1 MAGEPTRMMLLPR
14 YSSLVGAT
22 MFYTA
27 PIAVRRFYRAN
38 FSIWRGAGNGVSALT
53 VTPQVSEDMR
63 SWIVAISSPATWTI
77 AADTEDYKELD
88 VNCEWLR
95 LAITPSGTD
104 PCVPIWIH
112 ADFLRRES

>member
-1 MAGEPTRMMLLPR
+1 
-14 YSSLVGAT
+14 
-22 MFYTA
+22 MFHTA

-63 SWIVAISSPATWTI
+63 SWRVPITSPATWTI
-77 AADTEDYKELD
+77 AADTEEQEGLL

-95 LAITPSGTD
+95 LEIALTGTD
-104 PCVPIWIH
+104 PCVPIWIL

>member
-1 MAGEPTRMMLLPR
+1 
-14 YSSLVGAT
+14 

-38 FSIWRGAGNGVSALT
+38 LSMWRGAGNGVSSLT
-53 VTPQVSEDMR
+53 VTPEVSQDMR
-63 SWIVAISSPATWTI
+63 SWLVAISSPATWTI
-77 AADTEDYKELD
+77 AADTEAYKELD

-95 LAITPSGTD
+95 FGIDLAGTD
-104 PCVPIWIH
+104 PCAPIWML